1 MCSSDLEV
9 LAGTDWV
16 LATELPVGC
25 PRSLAARVLIVKNP
39 GAWVGWLGTRA
50 RDGSATLAEE
60 VRGELRRAVPPVQP
74 RLPPAVSRRVALSA
88 DGWLGEIGLG
98 DASWV
103 LATTGACPG
112 PGAPIAVLAAGIPVC
127 TLPVNAGLERMI
139 GVVSHPSAPVNRAH
153 DGLTSGVEAL
163 TRAVGAAAGDL
174 ARMVWDADGPTE
186 AVLRWLAR
194 GVPEWATNRPFAR
207 TVDGRAWTLAE
218 LRAHEIGRAHVWT
231 PVTL

>member
-1 MCSSDLEV
+1 MLFRSRDIGARARDDLAPILASSPTNPVLAAPAFVSGDGKWRTLAEV

-60 VRGELRRAVPPVQP
+60 VRGELRRAVSPVQP

-88 DGWLGEIGLG
+88 DGWVGEIGLG

-163 TRAVGAAAGDL
+163 TRAV
-174 ARMVWDADGPTE
+174 
-186 AVLRWLAR
+186 
-194 GVPEWATNRPFAR
+194 
-207 TVDGRAWTLAE
+207 
-218 LRAHEIGRAHVWT
+218 EIGRAHV
-231 PVTL
+231 